1 MSPAKKTAGTKPAKK
16 SPARVPP
23 VPPQRP
29 QAGRDTEVIDLD
41 REVVLDGRGRRI
53 TEADAE
59 RIAEQTLA
67 RVGRP
72 SLTGAGQRSPAVSF
86 RVSIRTRQLAEQRAA
101 AEGKTVSQI
110 AREALERY
118 IAKSGPA

>member
-1 MSPAKKTAGTKPAKK
+1 MSATKRDQSTVGPIPAVREHPDHETRR
-16 SPARVPP
+16 S
-23 VPPQRP
+23 
-29 QAGRDTEVIDLD
+29 RDENVIDLD
-41 REVVLDGRGRRI
+41 AEVVRDGRGRRI
-53 TEADAE
+53 TEADAA

-86 RVSIRTRQLAEQRAA
+86 RVSTRTRELAEQRAA

-118 IAKSGPA
+118 IASP